1 MALISKKYSY
11 NKVINEIID
20 YSIEVPFHNSCS
32 ICEHT
37 VVANDVLSPS
47 LASES
52 SGAKQPVPGYGALY
66 RLIGDGAH
74 TPTFDAVNFKKS
86 SASGN
91 YDPTLNVVNLVAFLF
106 DGAYYWYSIIQP
118 A

>member
-1 MALISKKYSY
+1 MALISKKYSS

-20 YSIEVPFHNSCS
+20 YTIEVPFHNSCS

-37 VVANDVLSPS
+37 VTSNDVLSPS
-47 LASES
+47 LPAES

-66 RLIGDGAH
+66 RLIGDGVH
-74 TPTFDAVNFKKS
+74 TPTFDANFKKS

-91 YDPTLNVVNLVAFLF
+91 YDNTLGVVNLVSFIF

-118 A
+118 V